1 MRNITKKSITHL
13 RLKELDRNEKLD
25 LQDFLETHEPAV
37 LATQRVVESNLINM
51 FHQLPWDVDV
61 EQQRRW
67 LPDKRELASLN
78 PTGENIFFLLFTLI
92 VQLFFFLRGIKTNV
106 KKFSLKFSD
115 ASQKKKKRKKEK
127 KKKRKKTFTKIQRL
141 FFDNKP
147 SETFIFRE
155 FVRHIDGS
163 RTQGMLALFE
173 PSIITRV
180 RRDCEGNTMENFP
193 LLTTESRIMNLG
205 VLGQSYRALVPLNS
219 QLFSE
224 CKANPIMKILA
235 TSWKI
240 HKGDMKLKRVK
251 SARRNIAFLVDSSFV
266 EPILPILTSSGGN
279 LRHNH
284 WVYSAKLNSRPPVQ
298 HNWLKL
304 YQ

>member
-78 PTGENIFFLLFTLI
+78 HTGQNIFFLLFTLI

-115 ASQKKKKRKKEK
+115 ASKKKKEKEK
-127 KKKRKKTFTKIQRL
+127 KGKKKENIYQNTAFV
-141 FFDNKP
+141 
-147 SETFIFRE
+147 FR
-155 FVRHIDGS
+155 
-163 RTQGMLALFE
+163 
-173 PSIITRV
+173 
-180 RRDCEGNTMENFP
+180 
-193 LLTTESRIMNLG
+193 
-205 VLGQSYRALVPLNS
+205 
-219 QLFSE
+219 
-224 CKANPIMKILA
+224 
-235 TSWKI
+235 
-240 HKGDMKLKRVK
+240 
-251 SARRNIAFLVDSSFV
+251 
-266 EPILPILTSSGGN
+266 
-279 LRHNH
+279 
-284 WVYSAKLNSRPPVQ
+284 
-298 HNWLKL
+298 
-304 YQ
+304 

>member
-25 LQDFLETHEPAV
+25 LQDFLGTHEPAV

-78 PTGENIFFLLFTLI
+78 PTGQNIFFLLFTLI
-92 VQLFFFLRGIKTNV
+92 VQLFFFLRGIKTNL

-115 ASQKKKKRKKEK
+115 ASKKKRKKKE
-127 KKKRKKTFTKIQRL
+127 RKHLPKYSVCFSITNHPKLSI
-141 FFDNKP
+141 
-147 SETFIFRE
+147 IRE

-180 RRDCEGNTMENFP
+180 RKDCEGNMMENFP
-193 LLTTESRIMNLG
+193 LLTTESRMMNLG

-240 HKGDMKLKRVK
+240 HKGDKKLKRVK

-266 EPILPILTSSGGN
+266 EPILSILTSSGGN

-284 WVYSAKLNSRPPVQ
+284 WVYSAKLNSRPPVL